1 MNITLNNAEIETA
14 LVEHIATKGLSVT
27 GKSIQVHLT
36 AGRGPNG
43 HSASIEILDAVDAP
57 TTATVT
63 AVEDDAEPADSRV
76 AFD

>member
-14 LVEHIATKGLSVT
+14 LVEHIATKGLSVI
-27 GKSIQVHLT
+27 GKSVQVHLT

-43 HSASIEILDAVDAP
+43 HSASIEILDAKTP
-57 TTATVT
+57 TAGIEEVT
-63 AVEDDAEPADSRV
+63 EDDAEPADSRV